1 MSAKLYG
8 YISGETA
15 NVAAITNKRFSV
27 VDFEPSYLTFNK
39 TTISFEMQTTSNTGV
54 RDAYT
59 RINDNENYYYSS
71 ERAVFSRTNEI
82 ASLGGG
88 PSNNVRIS
96 MYSTTDF
103 LSPVIDVGRTHTVF
117 VDNIVNANTYQEDAT
132 GLTLTLSGN
141 TGNIV
146 ATDVLIGANSGAN
159 VTVLSVSGNTFT
171 VSVPG
176 TASFEVGER
185 ATVYYANVV
194 AKGSNVTTLLA
205 STYDNKKIGGM
216 LINKYISIPITLAEG
231 QDAED
236 LLVLLT
242 SYRPPGTE
250 VHVWAKVLHA
260 EDGDSFSYLPWIEL
274 EKADG
279 SPYSSLSNRNDFLEY
294 TYRFPVAQRTGPNYE
309 VQYKNS
315 LGYTFTGFKYYA
327 IKIGLSATDSAII
340 PRVGDLRTIAIQ
352 I

>member
-1 MSAKLYG
+1 
-8 YISGETA
+8 
-15 NVAAITNKRFSV
+15 
-27 VDFEPSYLTFNK
+27 
-39 TTISFEMQTTSNTGV
+39 MQATSNAGV

-59 RINDNENYYYSS
+59 KINDNENYYYTS
-71 ERAVFSRTNEI
+71 EKAVFSRTNEI

-96 MYSTTDF
+96 MSSTTDY
-103 LSPVIDVGRTHTVF
+103 LSPVVDLGRTHSIF

-132 GLTLTLSGN
+132 GVTLTLSGN
-141 TGNIV
+141 TGNISV
-146 ATDVLIGANSGAN
+146 TDVLIGANTGAN
-159 VTVLSVSGNTFT
+159 ASVLFISGNTVT

-176 TASFEVGER
+176 TAHFTVGER
-185 ATVYYANVV
+185 ASVYYSNVT
-194 AKGSNVTTLLA
+194 AKGSNVTTVTAVTL
-205 STYDNKKIGGM
+205 DNRKIGGM

-242 SYRPPGTE
+242 AYRPPGTE
-250 VHVWAKVLHA
+250 VHVWAKILHA

-274 EKADG
+274 EKADA

-294 TYRFPVAQRTGPNYE
+294 TYRFPVAQRTGENYE
-309 VQYKNS
+309 VQYTNS

-327 IKIGLSATDSAII
+327 IKIGLSATDSAVI